1 MRQSHK
7 RMTLIP
13 FEFHICDDWISCK
26 TDNPQSLHGVGTILR
41 RQNFWREVVVGMD
54 SFAIQF
60 DPLKLLPNEAE
71 KHLKEQLREID
82 VFPPSNIE
90 LAQIPVCYDPAFAL
104 DRDQVAQALAISSDE
119 IAGWHEGLFCSVA
132 VLGFMRGFAYIGCE
146 SSVPDI
152 GRLAQPRQKVAA
164 GSIGI
169 IGSQSCIYSFDSPG
183 GWPIIGRTP
192 LNLFDPRRTQPS
204 LLSPGQ
210 EIRFKAISISQYRDI
225 AAASSDMQAR

>member
-1 MRQSHK
+1 
-7 RMTLIP
+7 MTLIP

-41 RQNFWREVVVGMD
+41 QQNFWREVVVGMD

-60 DPLKLLPNEAE
+60 DPSKLKPDEAE
-71 KHLKEQLREID
+71 SHLKKQLSEID
-82 VFPPSNIE
+82 VFPPSNLE
-90 LAQIPVCYDPAFAL
+90 PAHIPVCYDLAFAP
-104 DRDQVAQALAISSDE
+104 DRDQVAQTLAISSDE
-119 IAGWHEGLFCSVA
+119 VVDWHEGLCCSVA
-132 VLGFMRGFAYIGCE
+132 MLGFMPGFAYIDCKD
-146 SSVPDI
+146 SVPDI

-169 IGSQSCIYSFDSPG
+169 IGSKSCIYSFDSPG

-210 EIRFKAISISQYRDI
+210 EIRFKAISMRRYREI
-225 AAASSDMQAR
+225 ASVPADMQTL